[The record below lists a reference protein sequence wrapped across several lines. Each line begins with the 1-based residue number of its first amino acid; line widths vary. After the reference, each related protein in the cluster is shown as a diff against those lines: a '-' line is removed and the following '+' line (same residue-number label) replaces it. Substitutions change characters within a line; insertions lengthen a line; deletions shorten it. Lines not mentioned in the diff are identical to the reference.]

1 MSESEGTSKRAAHKA
16 GSLVSPWPADAL
28 EVIEAALERIEGLEL
43 ELAAVKG
50 WRIMRALERGLGLQY
65 RVQRNEWAVLDGTD
79 DPMTRRTLPEA
90 IALALQLRDH
100 RVALAAQ
107 MFLQHSESVAPAPS
121 AAFTTLTALAEQL
134 ALQKPEAARS
144 PTPTASTPGPLPE
157 TPAPRP

>member
-1 MSESEGTSKRAAHKA
+1 MSQEPEGTSKRAAHKA

-28 EVIEAALERIEGLEL
+28 ETMEAMFERMARLEG
-43 ELAAVKG
+43 ELAAMKG
-50 WRIMRALERGLGLQY
+50 WRIIRALEHGLGIEY
-65 RVQRNEWAVLDGTD
+65 RLPRNEWAVLDGTD

-107 MFLQHSESVAPAPS
+107 
-121 AAFTTLTALAEQL
+121 L

-144 PTPTASTPGPLPE
+144 PTPTSSTADPLPE
-157 TPAPRP
+157 SPAQRP